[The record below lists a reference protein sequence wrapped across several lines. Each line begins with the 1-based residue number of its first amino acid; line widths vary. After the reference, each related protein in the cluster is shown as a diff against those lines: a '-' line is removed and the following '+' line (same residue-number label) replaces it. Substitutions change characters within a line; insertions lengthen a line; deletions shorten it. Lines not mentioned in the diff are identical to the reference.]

1 MPSLAFPLHTPK
13 VKVSSALLP
22 AVGWV
27 EEEGRRARASN
38 SGSSK
43 LLSPDVSS
51 CLGAGQG
58 ARARVALGQS
68 RGSGHPAVVAGMELR
83 QIWAMTLSCT
93 ESPEKVHGK
102 ILSEEKR
109 RKRETREGSSVGSKG
124 KEKGAKKTF
133 LN

>member
-1 MPSLAFPLHTPK
+1 
-13 VKVSSALLP
+13 
-22 AVGWV
+22 
-27 EEEGRRARASN
+27 
-38 SGSSK
+38 
-43 LLSPDVSS
+43 
-51 CLGAGQG
+51 
-58 ARARVALGQS
+58 
-68 RGSGHPAVVAGMELR
+68 MELR